1 MRQKVQDLSDEDFEV
16 QKQAVYVK
24 VAEKNYNLHQEF
36 GRFWG
41 EICTHKYIFDRQEK
55 QIQVLSEITKKDF
68 QELFEATF
76 FSKSSKRIDL
86 QLTSTAHTE
95 EQEEF
100 KKKNEEHQMFSELM
114 TRVPVKDSIVEFKK
128 QSGMYPDQYK
138 SNYIEHLLKM
148 NK

>member
-1 MRQKVQDLSDEDFEV
+1 M

-24 VAEKNYNLHQEF
+24 AAEKNYNLNQEF

-76 FSKSSKRIDL
+76 F
-86 QLTSTAHTE
+86 
-95 EQEEF
+95 F
-100 KKKNEEHQMFSELM
+100 
-114 TRVPVKDSIVEFKK
+114 
-128 QSGMYPDQYK
+128 
-138 SNYIEHLLKM
+138 
-148 NK
+148 